1 MPDRNRRLD
10 STVVALAGRRID
22 AENTNPARLSLA
34 QVPLVRKGLIELF
47 TAENVAALV
56 CSAACG
62 ADLIALEVA
71 GKLKLR
77 RRVILP
83 FAPDRFRE
91 TSVVDRPGRWGG
103 DFDRVIADVRAKG
116 DLVVLS
122 PIAGNDGHAFQAANR
137 AIIREAQKLAEPGK
151 PLAVIVWEGAP
162 RSESDT
168 TEAFRV
174 LTQKAGFLQRFV
186 LTVWQK

>member
-10 STVVALAGRRID
+10 SSVVALAGRRID
-22 AENTNPARLSLA
+22 AENTNSVRLPLAR
-34 QVPLVRKGLIELF
+34 VPLVRKRLTELF
-47 TAENVAALV
+47 TAENVATIV

-83 FAPDRFRE
+83 FAPERFRK
-91 TSVVDRPGRWGG
+91 TSVVDRPGRWGE
-103 DFDRVIADVRAKG
+103 DFDRVIAEVQAKG

-122 PIAGNDGHAFQAANR
+122 VVGSNDGEAYQAANR
-137 AIIREAQKLAEPGK
+137 AIIREVQKLAEPGRG
-151 PLAVIVWEGAP
+151 LAVIVWEGGP
-162 RSESDT
+162 RSNSDT
-168 TEAFRV
+168 TEAFRA
-174 LTQKAGFLQRFV
+174 LAEKAGFSQRFV
-186 LTVWQK
+186 LTV